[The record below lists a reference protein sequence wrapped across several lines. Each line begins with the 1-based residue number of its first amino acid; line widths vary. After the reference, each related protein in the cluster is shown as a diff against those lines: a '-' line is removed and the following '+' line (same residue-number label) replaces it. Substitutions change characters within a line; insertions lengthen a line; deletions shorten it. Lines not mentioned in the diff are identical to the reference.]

1 MFQVQ
6 AVEDK
11 DPQQFKKTLKTLS
24 LPIIEEKATT
34 PEILPFTSERIA
46 PAPLTAVSS
55 YDILIKDNSHIEP
68 LPLLQYMYTGLLFIN
83 YIIVRHQQF
92 EAPGC
97 VSTLKCQHFNPPLL
111 TLLY

>member
-1 MFQVQ
+1 MPLIKIAYPHCTCNVFQVQ

-24 LPIIEEKATT
+24 LPIIEEKATA

-55 YDILIKDNSHIEP
+55 YDILIKDNSHI
-68 LPLLQYMYTGLLFIN
+68 
-83 YIIVRHQQF
+83 
-92 EAPGC
+92 
-97 VSTLKCQHFNPPLL
+97 
-111 TLLY
+111 